1 METEQPKVKT
11 MLASESTDFIF
22 QQMIPAFSADTRF
35 SIASETCYWV
45 DFEKTLETT
54 KPNLLVVSANISPNP
69 DQLIKSL
76 ARLQQWNGV
85 AIILIQPIDAN
96 LKPILEQ
103 VGTVRGVYTLP
114 VNFGEVAQ
122 EGYSAVI
129 TERTKGIAQNP
140 LQSAM
145 GMRTATTITGT
156 RTIAFISASGGVG
169 RSTIAENFSYEF
181 ARTGAKT
188 LLMSFDLPSPAPM
201 HLNVRTTPNAGEF
214 FASPKEGFDSCIQKC
229 GDLHVIVSPD
239 NSVDYARYATNEGEN
254 SIYGLVHA
262 SWNKQ
267 YAAIVMDLPN
277 GEGNWMTQ
285 PLIAA
290 NTAVI
295 VARPTLS
302 DLYRV
307 AHLMNLLTEKM
318 NRNVQIPKDSIYLV
332 VNQFTPKA
340 TFSPDQMQDE
350 LIKNTGWTPKLAGT
364 IAYNENIPLIQD
376 TRDLP
381 VMKDDDFRKGISSII
396 HTLYPTIGLNNNSP
410 KSGSLFSSLF
420 GKK

>member
-1 METEQPKVKT
+1 METEQPKVKI
-11 MLASESTDFIF
+11 MLASDDSEYIF
-22 QQMIPAFSADTRF
+22 GTMVPAFSADTRF
-35 SIASETCYWV
+35 SIASETAHWAE
-45 DFEKTLETT
+45 FEKTLETT
-54 KPNLLVVSANISPNP
+54 KPNLLVVGANIAPNP

-76 ARLQQWNGV
+76 ARLQIWNGV
-85 AIILIQPIDAN
+85 AIVLLQPIDAN
-96 LKPILEQ
+96 MKPILEKI
-103 VGTVRGVYTLP
+103 GTIRGVYVMP
-114 VNFGEVAQ
+114 VNFGEIAQ

-169 RSTIAENFSYEF
+169 RSTIAENFGYQF

-188 LLMSFDLPSPAPM
+188 LLMSFDLPSPALM
-201 HLNVRTTPNAGEF
+201 HLKVRTTPNAGEF

-254 SIYGLVHA
+254 SVYGLVHS

-267 YAAIVMDLPN
+267 YAAIVLDLPN
-277 GEGNWMTQ
+277 GEGSWMTQ
-285 PLIAA
+285 SLIAA
-290 NTAVI
+290 NTVVI
-295 VARPTLS
+295 VARPTLT
-302 DLYRV
+302 DLYSV

-332 VNQFTPKA
+332 VNQFTPRA

-350 LIKNTGWTPKLAGT
+350 LIKNAGWTPKLAGT

-376 TRDLP
+376 TRELP
-381 VMKDDDFRKGISSII
+381 VMKDDDFRKGIDSII
-396 HTLYPTIGLNNNSP
+396 HTLYPSVGTISSNQ
-410 KSGSLFSSLF
+410 KSGGLFGLF